1 MVHKRDCLRRCA
13 HYIEDEMNML
23 TTLLRATLVASCL
36 LLVPSLSFAEGE
48 VDINTAT
55 VAELQRLPGIGA
67 VTAGRIVAHRDANG
81 PFANL
86 SAVGDVEG
94 VSPATLE
101 KIRPFL
107 SFDGAAQPGVASAPS
122 ARGNVAADVKALL
135 ARYKGEPSIREVQE
149 AAARNVDVNPERMRS
164 WRSRSR
170 LAALAPGIRAEYRY
184 VGQFDQRLK
193 AGGDAADTQQ
203 DTFGTQH
210 RPLARVDWDLNRL
223 VFNPDELR
231 VSSEISSLVRLRE
244 SVLNQAT
251 KIYYERR
258 RLQVELDLTPPTD
271 VSNRVRKELRLQ
283 ELVADLDS
291 LTGGFFSKKLVESG
305 LDPY

>member
-1 MVHKRDCLRRCA
+1 MS
-13 HYIEDEMNML
+13 
-23 TTLLRATLVASCL
+23 TTLLRAALWASCL
-36 LLVPSLSFAEGE
+36 LLVPSVSFAEGE
-48 VDINTAT
+48 VDVNAATA
-55 VAELQRLPGIGA
+55 AELQRLPGIGA
-67 VTAGRIVAHRDANG
+67 VTAGRIIAYRDSHG
-81 PFANL
+81 PFDSFSDLQN
-86 SAVGDVEG
+86 VEG
-94 VSPATLE
+94 VSAATIE
-101 KIRPFL
+101 KLRPFL
-107 SFDGAAQPGVASAPS
+107 SFGTT
-122 ARGNVAADVKALL
+122 ADVGDAAAVRRDVAGEAKTLL
-135 ARYKGEPSIREVQE
+135 ARYKNEPSIREVQL

-170 LAALAPGIRAEYRY
+170 LAALAPGVRAEYRY

-210 RPLARVDWDLNRL
+210 RPLARVDWDFNRL

-244 SVLNQAT
+244 SVLNQVT

-271 VSNRVRKELRLQ
+271 ISNRVRKELRLQ

-291 LTGGFFSKKLVESG
+291 LTGGYFSKKLVESG

>member
-1 MVHKRDCLRRCA
+1 
-13 HYIEDEMNML
+13 MNMP

-48 VDINTAT
+48 VDVNTAT
-55 VAELQRLPGIGA
+55 AAELQRLPGIGT
-67 VTAGRIVAHRDANG
+67 VSAGRIIAHRDENG
-81 PFANL
+81 PFNSL
-86 SAVGDVEG
+86 SDVGNVEG
-94 VSPATLE
+94 ISTATLE

-107 SFDGAAQPGVASAPS
+107 TFGGSAASSDVIAP
-122 ARGNVAADVKALL
+122 AERRNVAAEVKALL
-135 ARYKGEPSIREVQE
+135 ARYKNEPTIREVQE

-170 LAALAPGIRAEYRY
+170 MAALAPGVRAEYRY

-210 RPLARVDWDLNRL
+210 RPLARVDWDLNKL

-244 SVLNQAT
+244 SVLNQVT

-271 VSNRVRKELRLQ
+271 VSSRVRKELRLQ

-291 LTGGFFSKKLVESG
+291 LTGGYFSKKLVESG

>member
-1 MVHKRDCLRRCA
+1 
-13 HYIEDEMNML
+13 MNMP
-23 TTLLRATLVASCL
+23 TTFLRATLLASCL
-36 LLVPSLSFAEGE
+36 LLVPSLSFAQSEI
-48 VDINTAT
+48 DINTAT
-55 VAELQRLPGIGA
+55 ASELQRLPGIGA
-67 VTAGRIVAHRDANG
+67 VTAGKIVAHREENG
-81 PFANL
+81 AFHSL
-86 SAVGDVEG
+86 EDVGNVDG
-94 VSPATLE
+94 VSAGTLG
-101 KIRPFL
+101 KVRPFL
-107 SFDGAAQPGVASAPS
+107 SFAAPS
-122 ARGNVAADVKALL
+122 VSEGDGSAAEPRDLAADVKALL
-135 ARYKGEPSIREVQE
+135 AKYKNEPSIRDVQL

-170 LAALAPGIRAEYRY
+170 LSALAPGVRAEYRY

-210 RPLARVDWDLNRL
+210 RPLARVDWNLDKV

-231 VSSEISSLVRLRE
+231 VSSEVSKLVRLRE
-244 SVLNQAT
+244 SVLNQVT

-258 RLQVELDLTPPTD
+258 RLQVELDLTPPSD
-271 VSNRVRKELRLQ
+271 ISNRVRKELRLQ